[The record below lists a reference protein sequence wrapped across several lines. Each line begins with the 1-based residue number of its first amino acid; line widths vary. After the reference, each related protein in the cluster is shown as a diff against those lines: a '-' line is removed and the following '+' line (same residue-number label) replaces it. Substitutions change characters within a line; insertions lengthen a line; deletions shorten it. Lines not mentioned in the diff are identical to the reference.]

1 MSSRSRA
8 EGRRRAALVGI
19 WGVLIAGGGSERAW
33 AQPTPTPTPT
43 PSPAAAA
50 GPVASSGNRTL
61 GASRASAAAL
71 ASERLEIDNC
81 PPKPLLLPDRMRKI
95 AAEHY
100 DRGDVLYVQGDYVGA
115 VSEFIASYC
124 LIPHYS
130 VLKDIGQSYERQL
143 EYSRA
148 IAYLKRYV
156 DGVPAN
162 ATPSACGPAPQED
175 KRNVAARVEVLS
187 SLPARINVATEPTG
201 AEITL
206 TDDQGIVARSI
217 STAGGAQL
225 LARAGTYRITMTK
238 PGFVTRT
245 EDISVEIGKPY
256 SQFFPLSRESGH
268 LSVQAIPGNARLFL
282 DDRFVGIGRYEADL
296 AGDDYTL
303 LVEASDRISERRKIE
318 VKPRQTE
325 RVVVQLSPR
334 PQSGRLQLLVFAP
347 FAGGAVLGGSLNGTS
362 DSVAAI
368 GALGGLAIG
377 GVAGY
382 IAIPDDIP
390 LGTSSAAI
398 TGSLAGLGLGL
409 FSALAADGV
418 EDNDYVGPAV
428 AFGTVAGGAAG
439 YYGASRLG
447 LSAGDAALINSGMV
461 WGGVYGGLF
470 AAAFDNPETI
480 DYSLAAGGLGLGLI
494 TSGLLVRSFSI
505 SRAHAAL
512 IDLGGVGG
520 LVLSAGVRSLI
531 DRGEDASGERQ
542 ANFALGGIT
551 IGLAGAALATRN
563 FDDPVAPNMQPSV
576 GRVSTIDGGSVPSYG
591 VTGSF

>member
-1 MSSRSRA
+1 MILRGW
-8 EGRRRAALVGI
+8 GR
-19 WGVLIAGGGSERAW
+19 
-33 AQPTPTPTPT
+33 
-43 PSPAAAA
+43 
-50 GPVASSGNRTL
+50 
-61 GASRASAAAL
+61 AAAL
-71 ASERLEIDNC
+71 FGSACVAVASGRGEVAAQPAAPSSAALAAERLEIDNC
-81 PPKPLLLPDRMRKI
+81 PAKPLLLADRMRKV

-124 LIPHYS
+124 LIPHYT
-130 VLKDIGQSYERQL
+130 VLKDIGQAYERQL

-156 DGVPAN
+156 DSVPAN
-162 ATPSACGPAPQED
+162 ATPSACGPPPQED
-175 KRNVAARVEVLS
+175 KRNVAARVEVLA
-187 SLPARINVATEPTG
+187 SLPARIGVATDPAG

-206 TDDQGIVARSI
+206 TGPEGIVARSV
-217 STAGGAQL
+217 STTGGGQL
-225 LARAGTYRITMTK
+225 LARAGTYRITVTK

-256 SQFFPLSRESGH
+256 SQFYPLSRERGH

-296 AGDDYTL
+296 PGDDYTL
-303 LVEASDRISERRKIE
+303 LVESADRISERRKIE

-325 RVVVQLSPR
+325 RVVVQLPPR
-334 PQSGRLQLLVFAP
+334 PQNGRLQLLVFAP
-347 FAGGAVLGGSLNGTS
+347 FATGVVLGGSLANAS

-368 GALGGLAIG
+368 GSTAGLAIG

-398 TGSLAGLGLGL
+398 TGALGGAGMGL
-409 FSALAADGV
+409 FTALAADG
-418 EDNDYVGPAV
+418 ETDNSYLGPAI
-428 AFGTVAGGAAG
+428 ALGTVVGGAAG
-439 YYGASRLG
+439 YYSAYRLG

-470 AAAFDNPETI
+470 AAVFDNPETI
-480 DYSLAAGGLGLGLI
+480 DYSLAAGGLGLGFI

-520 LVLSAGVRSLI
+520 LVLSAGFRSII
-531 DRGEDASGERQ
+531 DQGEAASSERQ

-551 IGLAGAALATRN
+551 IGLAGAALLTRSY
-563 FDDPVAPNMQPSV
+563 DDPVAPNMQPSV
-576 GRVSTIDGGSVPSYG
+576 GRVSTIDGGTVPSYG
-591 VTGSF
+591 VAGSF